1 MIAGGGAAG
10 AAGALVAL
18 AERLGAPVITT
29 ANGKGTIPDRHP
41 LALGAR
47 LNLPAA
53 RAWLEACDV
62 VLAVG
67 TELGESDLWGPP
79 LELSGELV
87 RVDIDPLQAHS
98 NTVAAVALIGDAA
111 PGAGERSSRRCG
123 PGAPRRRASALRGV
137 PGRGVPWR
145 GEAAGWSGWR

>member
-10 AAGALVAL
+10 GAGALVAL

-47 LNLPAA
+47 LNLAAA

-98 NTVAAVALIGDAA
+98 NNVAAVALIGDAGPA
-111 PGAGERSSRRCG
+111 LEALARGARAGSARGRCDRPARLPGRRSTV
-123 PGAPRRRASALRGV
+123 ARRA
-137 PGRGVPWR
+137 P
-145 GEAAGWSGWR
+145 GWSGWR